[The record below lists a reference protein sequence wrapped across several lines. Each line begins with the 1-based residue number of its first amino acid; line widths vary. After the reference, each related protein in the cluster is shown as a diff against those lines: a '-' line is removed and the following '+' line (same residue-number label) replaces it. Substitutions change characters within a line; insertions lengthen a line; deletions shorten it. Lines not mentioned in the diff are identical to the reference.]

1 MNKLDT
7 ESEFANVKNYMII
20 VNAREKVWLEKSIS
34 FEQAVVLA
42 FGIFKENANTSYTV
56 TYSRGEGNK
65 PDGSMVQGDVVK
77 VKDKMIFNVTATDKS

>member
-1 MNKLDT
+1 MNKPEELA
-7 ESEFANVKNYMII
+7 EVKDYKII
-20 VNAREKVWLEKSIS
+20 VIAREKVWLEKSIS

-65 PDGSMVQGDVVK
+65 PEGSMVQGDVVK